1 MIHPDGSGDRNV
13 IAGKIRGRDR
23 TACRTAR
30 PRPGRYLSCPGEN
43 LCPITPRLR
52 LCGCQLRAPSA
63 TLIGISRSSFYLL
76 IARGEIPIA
85 KVGNR
90 TLILDDDL
98 RTYLARQR
106 VVVERLA
113 TE

>member
-1 MIHPDGSGDRNV
+1 VSDQSSSAPIRLP
-13 IAGKIRGRDR
+13 IACSVRD
-23 TACRTAR
+23 AA
-30 PRPGRYLSCPGEN
+30 
-43 LCPITPRLR
+43 
-52 LCGCQLRAPSA
+52 AP
-63 TLIGISRSSFYLL
+63 IGISRSSFYLL

-98 RTYLARQR
+98 RAYLARQR

>member
-1 MIHPDGSGDRNV
+1 ML
-13 IAGKIRGRDR
+13 
-23 TACRTAR
+23 R
-30 PRPGRYLSCPGEN
+30 PRRLSVFP
-43 LCPITPRLR
+43 
-52 LCGCQLRAPSA
+52 AVV
-63 TLIGISRSSFYLL
+63 FYLL